1 MSLILHLPLIDNTL
15 DYSGNNNHGVSYNAD
30 SVPFGRFGSSYLFG
44 DNKSVRTGVISHYGD
59 ITLSAWVYPTDLTT
73 IVDSA
78 TIRGII
84 SNHNHLIFS
93 NFTMFFSNS
102 KLSVH
107 MGFTD
112 NTRSYGITSNL
123 TFQINNWYHVLFTY
137 EYKTNLCKIYVNGE
151 LDNELI
157 LIKTVK
163 FTPYNFVVG
172 NWAHSYLNAYEFIGN
187 INDVR
192 VYDSALSEKEIKL
205 LYNSNILNY
214 SFNDPIQPIDNLAR
228 NKTYTIYNNFG
239 NTRVPSTL
247 VKLNEKYQ
255 GCDIYRL
262 SMTLVDSTVLSSFR
276 NDLGSHGV
284 YGFSRTF
291 LANTKYSFSILFR
304 PVTHTDIVVG
314 GTASNIGGWTSFGQR
329 YYKDDWMITGQYRD
343 GSVSTG
349 KTDNIFTSFR
359 SPSVLSGDTVSI
371 DFCCPR
377 LIEGID
383 YLVDYIDYDKE
394 FDNIIRDSSGFNNN
408 SQPLSFNN
416 SPRWTSSGK
425 TGNGCY
431 LFDGVDDFIKISSS
445 KYLRNKEFSASMW
458 INLKSTGTTQSLFS
472 SRVSF
477 NDGTMFYINASG
489 SIVFDWND
497 GVQYRW
503 TTGYNVPLNEWVHLV
518 VSVNSSGRF
527 LYVNG
532 VLFSSTSSVGGNPV
546 TPYEFTIGND
556 TIYSYPFN
564 GFIDDF
570 KIFSTSL
577 NLNEVIS
584 LYKIKASID
593 NVGGFYSSEFN
604 EKPNMFDQVN
614 NQIKLK
620 TFGNGLYFYVQSNCQ
635 ISLTDDGYRIYSP
648 PNFKYFRYLYAG
660 NASSGQLTNIFYGGN
675 ANSQVIDNTFNLNCG
690 NSNNTYQGLP
700 LNIFDDTP
708 NLIYP
713 DDGNPMWGGL
723 RLRPFEL
730 DNFYLFKNR
739 KYKVSFK
746 VKGKSS
752 NDPGKIYFTNQMGW
766 SGGAYGLGSVSAY
779 DFNTL
784 GTNFEGEKEIY
795 ACFNITDE
803 VFKYCTTSYSNFVTG
818 ETYNCYLDLS
828 WEFNYTSTG
837 ELGTDLYLSDFKFID
852 ITDDLDKTSVSEKG
866 VVNTIEY
873 SEVGPCDDLIAW
885 IPLDSNPNDISL
897 NAVKGTVFGSPE
909 ISSGVLSNSYLFDG
923 VDDYINT
930 NLKCNNILN
939 DNENF
944 SLTAWVYILSNPTV
958 GAQIISCSAYNSEV
972 EGGGFGIGINT
983 DGVLVFKLGD
993 LDTTSEIPFNSTIF
1007 NKDVWHFVT
1016 LTFDGNNLNCY
1027 KNGSLLSK
1035 TPRTIWNSN
1044 NYNILIGKGTQG
1056 GWGGYFNGKISD
1068 VRIYSKSLSLEEINI
1083 LYEISGGNNM
1093 VKTKILSDK
1102 IYVKNEI
1109 KEI

>member
-15 DYSGNNNHGVSYNAD
+15 DYSGNNNHGVSYSAD
-30 SVPFGRFGSSYLFG
+30 IVPFGRFGSSYLFG
-44 DNKSVRTGVISHYGD
+44 NNKSVRTDVISHYGD

-84 SNHNHLIFS
+84 SNHNHTIFS
-93 NFTMFFSNS
+93 NFTMFFSES
-102 KLSVH
+102 KLVVH

-123 TFQINNWYHVLFTY
+123 TFQTNNWYHVLFTY

-151 LDNELI
+151 LDKESTLV
-157 LIKTVK
+157 KTVK
-163 FTPYNFVVG
+163 FTPYNFVIG
-172 NWAHSYLNAYEFIGN
+172 NWAHSFLNAYEFIGN

-214 SFNDPIQPIDNLAR
+214 SFNNPIQPIDNLAR
-228 NKTYTIYNNFG
+228 HKTYGIYNNFG
-239 NTRVPSTL
+239 DTRVPSTL
-247 VKLNEKYQ
+247 IKLSERYQ

-262 SMTLVDSTVLSSFR
+262 SMTLADESVVSSFR
-276 NDLGSHGV
+276 SSLHSHGIL
-284 YGFSRTF
+284 GFSRTF

-314 GTASNIGGWTSFGQR
+314 GVASNIGGWTSFGQR

-349 KTDNIFTSFR
+349 KTDNIFTSFI

-377 LIEGID
+377 LVEGID

-458 INLKSTGTTQSLFS
+458 VYLKNGVTTQSLFS
-472 SRVSF
+472 SRVNYS
-477 NDGTMFYINASG
+477 DGTMFFIDTSRQL
-489 SIVFDWND
+489 IFDWNN
-497 GVQYRW
+497 GTQYRW
-503 TTGYNVPLNEWVHLV
+503 NTGYIIPLNDWVHLV

-532 VLFSSTSSVGGNPV
+532 ILFSFTSSVGGSPV

-556 TIYSYPFN
+556 TISSFPFN

-577 NLNEVIS
+577 SLNEVVS
-584 LYKIKASID
+584 LYRVKSSID

-604 EKPNMFDQVN
+604 EKPNMFDQIN

-620 TFGNGLYFYVQSNCQ
+620 TFGNGLYSYVQSNCQ
-635 ISLTDDGYRIYSP
+635 ISLTDNGYRIYRP
-648 PNFKYFRYLYAG
+648 
-660 NASSGQLTNIFYGGN
+660 
-675 ANSQVIDNTFNLNCG
+675 
-690 NSNNTYQGLP
+690 
-700 LNIFDDTP
+700 P

-713 DDGNPMWGGL
+713 NAGNTMWGGL

-730 DNFYLFKNR
+730 DNFYIFKNR

-752 NDPGKIYFTNQMGW
+752 NDPGQIYFTNQMGW

-803 VFKYCTTSYSNFVTG
+803 VFKYCTTAYSNFVTG

-828 WEFNYTSTG
+828 WGFNYTSTG

-852 ITDDLDKTSVSEKG
+852 ITEDLNKTSISEKG

-873 SEVGPCDDLIAW
+873 SEIGPYEDLITW

-897 NAVKGTVFGSPE
+897 NAVKGTVFGNPE

-983 DGVLVFKLGD
+983 AGGVVFKLGD
-993 LDTTSEIPFNSTIF
+993 LATSSEIPFNSTVF

>member
-84 SNHNHLIFS
+84 SNHNHPIFS

-151 LDNELI
+151 LDNELT
-157 LIKTVK
+157 LTKTVK

-172 NWAHSYLNAYEFIGN
+172 NWAYSYLNAYEFIGN
-187 INDVR
+187 INDIR

-214 SFNDPIQPIDNLAR
+214 SFNNPIQPIDNLAR
-228 NKTYTIYNNFG
+228 HKTYGIYNNFG
-239 NTRVPSTL
+239 DIRVPSTL
-247 VKLNEKYQ
+247 IKLSERYQ

-262 SMTLVDSTVLSSFR
+262 SMTLADESVVSSFR
-276 NDLGSHGV
+276 TSLHSHGIL
-284 YGFSRTF
+284 GFSRTF

-314 GTASNIGGWTSFGQR
+314 GVASNIGGWTSFGQR

-349 KTDNIFTSFR
+349 KTDNIFTSFI

-394 FDNIIRDSSGFNNN
+394 FDDIIRDSSGFNNH
-408 SQPLSFNN
+408 SQPLSFTN
-416 SPRWTSSGK
+416 SPRWVFSGK
-425 TGNGCY
+425 TGSGCY
-431 LFDGVDDFIKISSS
+431 
-445 KYLRNKEFSASMW
+445 
-458 INLKSTGTTQSLFS
+458 
-472 SRVSF
+472 SF
-477 NDGTMFYINASG
+477 NGVNQYILVGVKDSLKIKPQLSISLWIYPVEYKNAVPICRDDESFSLKWRASG
-489 SIVFDWND
+489 NPWWRLEDISGI
-497 GVQYRW
+497 QYDFSL
-503 TTGYNVPLNEWVHLV
+503 NIIPPINEWSHLV
-518 VSVNSSGRF
+518 FTYDGSVGKC
-527 LYVNG
+527 YVNG
-532 VLFSSTSSVGGNPV
+532 VLTNTKLSIIDLSTSGSLRIGSWTN
-546 TPYEFTIGND
+546 TSEF
-556 TIYSYPFN
+556 FN
-564 GFIDDF
+564 GFIDGVR
-570 KIFSTSL
+570 IFSTSL
-577 NLNEVIS
+577 NIEDVLVLNKV
-584 LYKIKASID
+584 KASID

-604 EKPNMFDQVN
+604 EKPNMFDQIN

-620 TFGNGLYFYVQSNCQ
+620 TFGNGLYSYVQSNCQ
-635 ISLTDDGYRIYSP
+635 VSLTDDGYRIYRP
-648 PNFKYFRYLYAG
+648 
-660 NASSGQLTNIFYGGN
+660 
-675 ANSQVIDNTFNLNCG
+675 
-690 NSNNTYQGLP
+690 
-700 LNIFDDTP
+700 P

-713 DDGNPMWGGL
+713 DAGNTMWGGL
-723 RLRPFEL
+723 RLRPFGL

-746 VKGKSS
+746 VKGKST

-803 VFKYCTTSYSNFVTG
+803 VFKYCTTAYSNFVTG

-828 WEFNYTSTG
+828 WGFNYTSTG

-852 ITDDLDKTSVSEKG
+852 ITDDLNKTSVSEKG

-873 SEVGPCDDLIAW
+873 SEVGPYDDLIAW

-897 NAVKGTVFGSPE
+897 NAVKGTVFGNPE

-944 SLTAWVYILSNPTV
+944 SLTAWIYILSNPTV

-983 DGVLVFKLGD
+983 AGGLVFKLGD
-993 LDTTSEIPFNSTIF
+993 LDTSSEIPFNSTVF
-1007 NKDVWHFVT
+1007 NKDVWHFVA

-1027 KNGSLLSK
+1027 KNGRLLSK

-1068 VRIYSKSLSLEEINI
+1068 VRIYSKSLSIEEINI
-1083 LYEISGGNNM
+1083 LYEISNGNSM